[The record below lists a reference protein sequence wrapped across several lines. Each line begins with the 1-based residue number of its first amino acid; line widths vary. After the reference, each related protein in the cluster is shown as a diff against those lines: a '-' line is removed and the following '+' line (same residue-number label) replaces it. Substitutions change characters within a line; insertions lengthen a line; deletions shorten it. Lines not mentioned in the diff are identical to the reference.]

1 MKTEEIGT
9 VKYGNLRFVFTMSE
23 AVNDYLVENSIE
35 SQSLFP
41 QTQFF
46 YQGVLMKLGI
56 DYNDNKELKIV
67 FHGIRLNGEGVSDV
81 VKAENKFDN
90 FPIHVDD
97 LVYFTDFFV
106 EVSEKK
112 D

>member
-1 MKTEEIGT
+1 MKTEEIGR
-9 VKYGNLRFVFTMSE
+9 VKYGNLKFIFQMTS
-23 AVNDYLVENSIE
+23 AVENYLIENSIE

-56 DYNDNKELKIV
+56 SHEEEKELGVV
-67 FHGIRLNGEGVSDV
+67 FHGIRLDGQGVTDLV
-81 VKAENKFDN
+81 EDKEKKFEN

-97 LVYFTDFFV
+97 LIYFVDFFV
-106 EVSEKK
+106 EVKK
-112 D
+112 